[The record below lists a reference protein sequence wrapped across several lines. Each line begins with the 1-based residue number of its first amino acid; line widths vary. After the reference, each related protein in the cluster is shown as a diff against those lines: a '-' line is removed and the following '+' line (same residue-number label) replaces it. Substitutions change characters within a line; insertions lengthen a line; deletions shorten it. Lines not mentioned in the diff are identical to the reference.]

1 MSASGAAAEAGPT
14 ATTFQ
19 CCFKSLTAAA
29 LAGPDK
35 RPSVLVS
42 PSTVHWVI
50 TFSQVAQTPF
60 MGVPT
65 NEKQLLAVY
74 QDNLKQISEMNA
86 TRGLFIWMNQHPELK
101 ALYQNLMETAAKFA
115 QRATKGTR
123 MEVESFKHLVVKAY
137 EKMTEKDEESNK
149 LMEQIAEQHEKMIE
163 LAEQIAEQGENLG
176 LYY

>member
-1 MSASGAAAEAGPT
+1 
-14 ATTFQ
+14 
-19 CCFKSLTAAA
+19 
-29 LAGPDK
+29 
-35 RPSVLVS
+35 
-42 PSTVHWVI
+42 
-50 TFSQVAQTPF
+50 
-60 MGVPT
+60 
-65 NEKQLLAVY
+65 
-74 QDNLKQISEMNA
+74 
-86 TRGLFIWMNQHPELK
+86 MNQHPELK
-101 ALYQNLMETAAKFA
+101 TLYQNLMETAAKFV